1 MTIKLVKSVNF
12 GRSQRGLATV
22 GFTLIDGDGNVSAAR
37 STAGVHEVGTDTGI
51 YASQIN
57 FTTEFSGSIL
67 WDTGGGNPRYA
78 SEEYNPTDER
88 LKFNYDIAGGKWILD
103 PTLNQMIFFA
113 EDNTTEIA
121 RFDMKDSAGSPTVNE
136 VFSRTRT

>member
-1 MTIKLVKSVNF
+1 MNRPTQVA
-12 GRSQRGLATV
+12 RRTA
-22 GFTLIDGDGNVSAAR
+22 GFTLIDGDGNISAAR
-37 STAGVHEVGTDTGI
+37 STTGVHEVGTDTGI